1 MVSLFGHIL
10 MWFIVN
16 GYGFSG
22 PANAREMESQENVKL
37 DDWVIDGDR
46 DGRDDEAAGLL
57 DLDSEDGDSDGN
69 PAIDDG
75 KELKA

>member
-1 MVSLFGHIL
+1 M
-10 MWFIVN
+10 
-16 GYGFSG
+16 
-22 PANAREMESQENVKL
+22 EMGLAGQRMPEKWKSQENVKL

-57 DLDSEDGDSDGN
+57 DSDSEDGDSDGKS
-69 PAIDDG
+69 AIDDG